1 MTVAPLPATSHVA
14 WANLGIVLDE
24 PWNEQTDIAID
35 WKARR
40 G

>member
-1 MTVAPLPATSHVA
+1 MTVAPLPATSHIA

-24 PWNEQTDIAID
+24 PWNMPEEANH
-35 WKARR
+35 